1 MNADGS
7 KQTRLTNNDSS
18 DEWPAWS
25 SDGQHIA
32 FTSRRDGNEEIYMMS
47 PDGSNQTNLTDHP
60 ADDSYADWP
69 PKSEGGNS

>member
-18 DEWPAWS
+18 DECPVWA

-32 FTSRRDGNEEIYMMS
+32 FTSRKNGSEEIYMMS
-47 PDGSNQTNLTDHP
+47 PDGCNQTNVTDHP
-60 ADDSYADWP
+60 ADDSYSDWS